1 MFEVY
6 FVMLQ
11 KEKTHFSVLHTE
23 LDRNKVNHPDALVSI
38 YYQYQCIDLPNSN
51 LQTVVERKGDFLLFK
66 HFTQGAHVG
75 GFGFVFVLD

>member
-23 LDRNKVNHPDALVSI
+23 LDGNKVITLTP
-38 YYQYQCIDLPNSN
+38 
-51 LQTVVERKGDFLLFK
+51 
-66 HFTQGAHVG
+66 
-75 GFGFVFVLD
+75 